1 MDCIAGAD
9 ASMSFPSIVI
19 LAFSEPWRVNS
30 AELVNNVPVNPVA
43 LVKVVVA
50 SAIIVVAE
58 LIVNVSEITKS
69 PATWIVS
76 LALVMADCKSAKEVI
91 ELFTASHFA
100 YKVSVPLVVLS
111 VFGVTIPLS
120 STGVLN
126 AAS

>member
-43 LVKVVVA
+43 LVKAVVA

-58 LIVNVSEITKS
+58 LIVTK
-69 PATWIVS
+69 
-76 LALVMADCKSAKEVI
+76 
-91 ELFTASHFA
+91 H
-100 YKVSVPLVVLS
+100 YS
-111 VFGVTIPLS
+111 VFDEQLEILVYS
-120 STGVLN
+120 N
-126 AAS
+126 